1 MQGPV
6 DGDVKRSSRISPSIA
21 ATLPRHLYSVAS
33 MRRSD
38 WVPPIVWM
46 AAILALSTDAG
57 SAEHT
62 GGFVLP
68 ALRFI
73 WPTATLPLLES
84 IHAVVRKLAHVTEY
98 AVLGSLWYRAFA
110 VGRRP
115 PRIAV
120 ALAFGLSV
128 AWAGVDEAFQMLVP
142 SRTPSILDV
151 GIDAAGALIACI
163 GAVDRPRLVDVMTSA
178 LLWAATVVG
187 SVALVLNA
195 VTGDGSGGLWVTTSA
210 AALAVV
216 ARRRGTTG

>member
-1 MQGPV
+1 
-6 DGDVKRSSRISPSIA
+6 DVCSSD
-21 ATLPRHLYSVAS
+21 L
-33 MRRSD
+33 SD

-46 AAILALSTDAG
+46 AAIMALSTDAG

-115 PRIAV
+115 PSIAV
-120 ALAFGLSV
+120 ALAFVFSL
-128 AWAGVDEAFQMLVP
+128 ARAGGDEP
-142 SRTPSILDV
+142 S
-151 GIDAAGALIACI
+151 
-163 GAVDRPRLVDVMTSA
+163 
-178 LLWAATVVG
+178 
-187 SVALVLNA
+187 
-195 VTGDGSGGLWVTTSA
+195 
-210 AALAVV
+210 
-216 ARRRGTTG
+216 

>member
-1 MQGPV
+1 
-6 DGDVKRSSRISPSIA
+6 
-21 ATLPRHLYSVAS
+21 
-33 MRRSD
+33 
-38 WVPPIVWM
+38 IVWM

-62 GGFVLP
+62 GSFVLP

-142 SRTPSILDV
+142 SRTPSIPPHV
-151 GIDAAGALIACI
+151 GVG
-163 GAVDRPRLVDVMTSA
+163 GWTPSPRNDNADSMTMTRAMSSVATTSHGVNAFGRMWRTRTRQSRTPSA
-178 LLWAATVVG
+178 WAAWMNSRSRIDRT
-187 SVALVLNA
+187 APR
-195 VTGDGSGGLWVTTSA
+195 TT
-210 AALAVV
+210 
-216 ARRRGTTG
+216 REEMTQP

>member
-1 MQGPV
+1 
-6 DGDVKRSSRISPSIA
+6 
-21 ATLPRHLYSVAS
+21 

-163 GAVDRPRLVDVMTSA
+163 GAVGRPRLVDVMTSA

>member
-1 MQGPV
+1 M
-6 DGDVKRSSRISPSIA
+6 SRDRRGSRRASA

-38 WVPPIVWM
+38 WVPPIVWV

-115 PRIAV
+115 PGIAV

-142 SRTPSILDV
+142 SRTPRILDV
-151 GIDAAGALIACI
+151 GIDAAGALIACMSA
-163 GAVDRPRLVDVMTSA
+163 GGRRRPLDLITCA
-178 LLWAATVVG
+178 LLQEATVVG
-187 SVALVLNA
+187 TVGLVVDAFGGN
-195 VTGDGSGGLWVTTSA
+195 GS
-210 AALAVV
+210 
-216 ARRRGTTG
+216 

>member
-38 WVPPIVWM
+38 WFPP
-46 AAILALSTDAG
+46 
-57 SAEHT
+57 
-62 GGFVLP
+62 
-68 ALRFI
+68 
-73 WPTATLPLLES
+73 
-84 IHAVVRKLAHVTEY
+84 
-98 AVLGSLWYRAFA
+98 
-110 VGRRP
+110 
-115 PRIAV
+115 
-120 ALAFGLSV
+120 
-128 AWAGVDEAFQMLVP
+128 
-142 SRTPSILDV
+142 
-151 GIDAAGALIACI
+151 IACI

>member
-1 MQGPV
+1 M
-6 DGDVKRSSRISPSIA
+6 SRDHRGSRRASG

-46 AAILALSTDAG
+46 AGILALSTDAG
-57 SAEHT
+57 SAQHT

-110 VGRRP
+110 VGRRS
-115 PRIAV
+115 PRSAV

-128 AWAGVDEAFQMLVP
+128 AWAGGDEAFQMLVP
-142 SRTPSILDV
+142 WRTPSILDV
-151 GIDAAGALIACI
+151 GMDAAGALIACI
-163 GAVDRPRLVDVMTSA
+163 GAVGRPRVGGVMTPA
-178 LLWAATVVG
+178 VFGGATG
-187 SVALVLNA
+187 AGRVA
-195 VTGDGSGGLWVTTSA
+195 
-210 AALAVV
+210 
-216 ARRRGTTG
+216 